1 MPGAVQKFPPRIA
14 VLHPWA
20 FCSSPPPRPK
30 PCPALRGHCM
40 RHDLPSSGQ
49 WDFLL
54 CSRICC
60 SLKQG
65 GPITAGQGPQH
76 PLAVQ
81 RGSTLCSWFE
91 FSRCHP
97 CSHLK
102 QIHPAAQLLPSDGD
116 GIFRADRGPRWCV
129 CVHTALHALHG
140 ANCFPREEQPPALP
154 PTPPLRRAAVY
165 MLYKLLPVFKSLKA
179 HVADNTFLAM
189 QQAHPLIPSPQNGF
203 ILHLQP

>member
-1 MPGAVQKFPPRIA
+1 MTFLSSPHLCGPAALIPGAVQKFPPRIA
-14 VLHPWA
+14 VLRPWA

-65 GPITAGQGPQH
+65 GPVTARQGPQH

-91 FSRCHP
+91 FRRCHP
-97 CSHLK
+97 CSHLE

-116 GIFRADRGPRWCV
+116 GIFRADLDLAGVSACTQPCM
-129 CVHTALHALHG
+129 HFMEQTAFLEKSNLLPCLQHLHSG
-140 ANCFPREEQPPALP
+140 EQPFICCTNSYL
-154 PTPPLRRAAVY
+154 
-165 MLYKLLPVFKSLKA
+165 
-179 HVADNTFLAM
+179 FLN
-189 QQAHPLIPSPQNGF
+189 P
-203 ILHLQP
+203 